1 MTPVPPCS
9 PAGPAGLCVRL
20 CLGLAQLCLGLLL
33 SLCLAGQAVQAVE
46 YSIPGTEV
54 RTLPRSANGRDYVL
68 YVSLPSSYA
77 TNPERRYPVIY
88 ACDGY
93 WDFPLLNAE
102 LGNLSY
108 DGAVPECI
116 LVGMAYGGTNPNV
129 GALRQIDLTP
139 WMPAAPDK
147 GHAAEFLSVIE
158 SQIIPYVE
166 TQYRADSSYRVLT
179 GSSYG
184 GIFTVFALFEKP
196 GLFQGYIAPSPSL
209 WWQNSQMKTVVDQYA
224 AAHTSLAARLYLTWG
239 SDESYSIRYT
249 TKELFLQLQALK
261 LTGLEVAA
269 REMTGE
275 RHAGPKGESFNR
287 GLRYV
292 FAPRAPIA
300 PTGFDPG
307 YMAQSSFV
315 NLSTRGRVG
324 AGEDALVGGL
334 VIQGLVP
341 KRVLV
346 RAVGPTL
353 ANFNVQD
360 PLRDPKFTVTR
371 VSTQEQVAT
380 CDNWQER
387 PDASDIAAYSRVV
400 GAFPLTVGAKDAAM
414 ILTLEP
420 GLYTVTVES
429 VDGSSGV
436 ALLETYEM
444 VP

>member
-1 MTPVPPCS
+1 
-9 PAGPAGLCVRL
+9 
-20 CLGLAQLCLGLLL
+20 
-33 SLCLAGQAVQAVE
+33 VQALE

-77 TNPERRYPVIY
+77 TSPEKRYPVVY

-108 DGAVPECI
+108 DGAIPECI

-139 WMPAAPDK
+139 WLPNASDS

-158 SQIIPYVE
+158 KQIIPYVE
-166 TQYRADSSYRVLT
+166 SQYRTNPSYRVLT

-209 WWQNSQMKTVVDQYA
+209 WWQGSYMKTVVTQYA

-239 SDESYSIRYT
+239 SDESSSIRYT
-249 TKELFLQLQALK
+249 TKELFLQLRELK

-275 RHAGPKGESFNR
+275 RHAGPKGESYNR
-287 GLRYV
+287 GLRFV
-292 FAPRAPIA
+292 FAPLAPVPA
-300 PTGFDPG
+300 TGFDQGFSGQPT
-307 YMAQSSFV
+307 FV

-341 KRVLV
+341 KRVLI

-353 ANFNVQD
+353 ANFKVLD
-360 PLRDPKFTVTR
+360 PLRDPKITVTR
-371 VSTQEQVAT
+371 VSTQEQVAV
-380 CDNWQER
+380 CDNWEER
-387 PDASDIAAYSRVV
+387 GDASDMVAYSRVV
-400 GAFPLTVGAKDAAM
+400 GACPLLTGSKDAAI
-414 ILTLEP
+414 ILSLEP

-429 VDGSSGV
+429 ADGGTGV
-436 ALLETYEM
+436 ALMEAYEM
-444 VP
+444 IP